1 MGISMMEFDRIICA
15 ARVPGRRIALVING
29 RENLPIKLSELSA
42 RLGNKE
48 EINVIKLDSSKSLE
62 SQIIFLLK
70 YFGFKLKPLIKKVNN
85 NSQTVV
91 YLFNNNYNQKELDS
105 LDLIQQ
111 IMNVHIILK

>member
-1 MGISMMEFDRIICA
+1 MASH
-15 ARVPGRRIALVING
+15 
-29 RENLPIKLSELSA
+29 
-42 RLGNKE
+42 LGNKE

-62 SQIIFLLK
+62 SQIVFLLK

-111 IMNVHIILK
+111 IMNIHIILK